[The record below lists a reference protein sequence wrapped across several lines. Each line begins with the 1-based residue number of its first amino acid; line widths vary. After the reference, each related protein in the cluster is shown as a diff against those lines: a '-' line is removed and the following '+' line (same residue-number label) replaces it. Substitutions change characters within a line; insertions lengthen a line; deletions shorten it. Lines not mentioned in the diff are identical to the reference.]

1 MNNTIL
7 VTGGAGYIGS
17 HTVVE
22 LYAAGY
28 DVVIVDNL
36 CNSRVDMIDRIEKI
50 CHVRP
55 DFEYVDCCDVKAMRG
70 VFERHPDICAVI
82 HFAAFKAV
90 GESCSN
96 PLKYY
101 ENNIMSLLT
110 VLQMMKDFEVNNI
123 VFSSSC
129 TVYGQPTKIPVGE
142 DAPIVPANCPYG
154 NTKQIGEEIIRD
166 TVASMDNM
174 CSIMLRYFNPIGA
187 HPSGDIGEL
196 PLGVPQNLLP
206 YLMDVAAGKRDCLS
220 VYGGDYNTPDGTCIR
235 DYIDV
240 CDLANAHVMAVKR
253 LLNNKTEKVEVFNL
267 GTGCGVSVLELIA
280 RFEQSTG
287 VHVNYKITERRPGDV
302 EKVFADCQKANKVL
316 GWKTETPFGETLR
329 NAWQWHSRVC
339 KLSV

>member
-22 LYAAGY
+22 LYDAGY
-28 DVVIVDNL
+28 NVVIVDNL
-36 CNSRVDMIDRIEKI
+36 CNSRVDMIDGIEKI
-50 CHVRP
+50 CHIRP
-55 DFEYVDCCDVKAMRG
+55 DFECVDCCDAKAMRG
-70 VFERHPDICAVI
+70 VFQRHPDICAVI

-101 ENNIMSLLT
+101 GNNIMSLVT
-110 VLQMMKDFEVNNI
+110 VLQMMKEFGVNNI

-142 DAPIVPANCPYG
+142 DAPVVPANCPYG

-166 TVASMDNM
+166 TVTTMDNM
-174 CSIMLRYFNPIGA
+174 RSILLRYFNPIGA

-240 CDLANAHVMAVKR
+240 CDLAKAHVVAVKR
-253 LLNNKTEKVEVFNL
+253 LLNKKTEKVEVFNL
-267 GTGCGVSVLELIA
+267 GTGCCVSVLELIA

-287 VHVNYKITERRPGDV
+287 VNVNYKITERRPGDV
-302 EKVFADCQKANKVL
+302 EKVFADCNKANKVL
-316 GWKTETPFGETLR
+316 GWKTETPLDETLR
-329 NAWQWHSRVC
+329 NAWQWHSMVC
-339 KLSV
+339 QLGV

>member
-28 DVVIVDNL
+28 NVVIVDNL
-36 CNSRVDMIDRIEKI
+36 CNSRVDMIDGIEKI

-55 DFEYVDCCDVKAMRG
+55 DFEYVDCCDAKAMRG

-101 ENNIMSLLT
+101 ENNIMSLVT
-110 VLQMMKDFEVNNI
+110 ILQMMKDFEVNNI

-129 TVYGQPTKIPVGE
+129 TVYGQPTMIPVGE
-142 DAPIVPANCPYG
+142 DAPVVPANCPYG

-166 TVASMDNM
+166 TVATMDNM
-174 CSIMLRYFNPIGA
+174 RSIMLRYFNPIGA
-187 HPSGDIGEL
+187 HPSGNIGEL

-206 YLMDVAAGKRDCLS
+206 YLMDVAAEKRDCLS

-240 CDLANAHVMAVKR
+240 CDLAKAHVVAVKR
-253 LLNNKTEKVEVFNL
+253 LLNKETEKVEIFNL

-280 RFEQSTG
+280 CFEQSTG
-287 VHVNYKITERRPGDV
+287 VHVKFKITERRPGDV
-302 EKVFADCQKANKVL
+302 EKVYADCNKANKEL
-316 GWKTETPFGETLR
+316 GWKTETPLDETLR
-329 NAWQWHSRVC
+329 NAWRWHSSQC
-339 KLSV
+339 

>member
-28 DVVIVDNL
+28 NVVIVDNL
-36 CNSRVDMIDRIEKI
+36 CNSRVDMIDGIEKI

-55 DFEYVDCCDVKAMRG
+55 DFECVDCCDAKALRG

-90 GESCSN
+90 GESCRN

-101 ENNIMSLLT
+101 ENNIMSLVT
-110 VLQMMKDFEVNNI
+110 VLQMMKEFGVNNI

-129 TVYGQPTKIPVGE
+129 TVYGQPTMIPVGE
-142 DAPIVPANCPYG
+142 DAPVVPANCPYG

-166 TVASMDNM
+166 TVATIDNM

-187 HPSGDIGEL
+187 HPSGNIGEL

-240 CDLANAHVMAVKR
+240 CDLAKAHVMAVKR
-253 LLNNKTEKVEVFNL
+253 LLNKETDKVEVFNL
-267 GTGCGVSVLELIA
+267 GRGCGVSVLELIA

-287 VHVNYKITERRPGDV
+287 VHVKFKITERRAGDV
-302 EKVFADCQKANKVL
+302 EKVFADCNKANKVL

>member
-28 DVVIVDNL
+28 NVVIVDNL
-36 CNSRVDMIDRIEKI
+36 CNSRVDMIDGIEKI

-55 DFEYVDCCDVKAMRG
+55 DFECVDCCDAKAIRG

-82 HFAAFKAV
+82 HFSAFKAV
-90 GESCSN
+90 GESCRN

-101 ENNIMSLLT
+101 ENNIMSLVT
-110 VLQMMKDFEVNNI
+110 VLQMMKEFGVNNI

-129 TVYGQPTKIPVGE
+129 TVYGQPTMIPVGE
-142 DAPIVPANCPYG
+142 DAPVVPANCPYG

-166 TVASMDNM
+166 TVATIDNM

-187 HPSGDIGEL
+187 HPSGNIGEL

-240 CDLANAHVMAVKR
+240 CDLAKAHVMAVKR
-253 LLNNKTEKVEVFNL
+253 LLNKETNKVEVFNL
-267 GTGCGVSVLELIA
+267 GRGCGVSVLELIA

-287 VHVNYKITERRPGDV
+287 VHVKFKITERRAGDV
-302 EKVFADCQKANKVL
+302 EKVFADCNKANKVL